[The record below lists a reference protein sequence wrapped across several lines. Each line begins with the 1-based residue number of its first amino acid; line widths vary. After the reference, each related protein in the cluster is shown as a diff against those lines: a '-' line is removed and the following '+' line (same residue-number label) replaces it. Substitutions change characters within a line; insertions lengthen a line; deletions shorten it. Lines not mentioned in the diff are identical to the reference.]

1 MNLNHNDAIQPQ
13 RTSKIDE
20 YQRPLAMRFSQYE
33 FVRAVQR
40 IAQRS
45 EGKQGH
51 NRVLGLNRP
60 VAESEQRHSS
70 F

>member
-1 MNLNHNDAIQPQ
+1 
-13 RTSKIDE
+13 
-20 YQRPLAMRFSQYE
+20 MRFSQYE